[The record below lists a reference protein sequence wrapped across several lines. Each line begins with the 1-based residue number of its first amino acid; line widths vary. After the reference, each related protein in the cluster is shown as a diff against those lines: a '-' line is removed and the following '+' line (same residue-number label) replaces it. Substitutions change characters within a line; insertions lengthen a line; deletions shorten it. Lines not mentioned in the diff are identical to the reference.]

1 MSWHIEG
8 TYFENCNCDMICP
21 CSTSGQTAPADNERC
36 NVALAFHVDTG
47 EVDGVDVSGLT
58 VCVVSETPALMS
70 EGGWKVGVLMDA
82 LASAEQADALGAV
95 FGGQR
100 GGPMAALG
108 PLIGEMAGL
117 ESVPINYSNDGRRH
131 EVRIGDA
138 VNMAVEDF
146 VSPMDA
152 TGQGVKVSGI
162 GFPADTLAAGTATAS
177 RVDVFGM
184 TWDNA
189 GKNSF
194 SAPFAWSA

>member
-21 CSTSGQTAPADNERC
+21 CTTSGMTAPADNERC
-36 NVALAFHVDTG
+36 KVALAFHVDTG
-47 EVDGVDVSGLT
+47 EADGIDVSGLT
-58 VCVVSETPALMS
+58 VCIVADTPAVMS

-82 LASAEQADALGAV
+82 TASSEQAQALGAV
-95 FGGQR
+95 FSGQR
-100 GGPMAALG
+100 GGPMAGAA
-108 PLIGEMAGL
+108 PLIGEMAGMDQ
-117 ESVPINYSNDGRRH
+117 VDMNYSDDGRRH
-131 EVRIGDA
+131 QIRAGNGVD
-138 VNMAVEDF
+138 MDVEDF
-146 VSPMDA
+146 VSHLDP
-152 TGQGVKVSGI
+152 TGQGVKVSGV
-162 GFPADTLAAGTATAS
+162 GFPADPLTAGTATAA